1 MSTVSNL
8 AAYGISPEALGY
20 APLYNAQLGRGSSR
34 VLLLDSTLR
43 EGEQSPGV
51 SFTLK
56 QRMQLAWMLDYY
68 GVDAIEISPI
78 VSESH
83 RESTKRIIKAGLNAT
98 IVAHVRALRN
108 DIDVAIGCDADFIAI
123 YHSVSDIHLKHKLRI
138 SREEAI
144 RRSLDAVEYAKSH
157 GLRLRFTAEDAT
169 RADPEF
175 LKTICRQVAEAG
187 ADRISLPDTTGVMT
201 PRGMHKLVSMIREV
215 VDTPL
220 DMHCHNDLGLALAN
234 SLAGVEAGA
243 SQIHVTVDG
252 VGERVGLVSLA
263 EASLALILLYGMR
276 LPVKVDALREL
287 SSLLENY
294 TGLRT
299 PYSKP
304 IVGENAYK
312 HKAGT
317 HAAAVIRN
325 PQAYEVVNPKA
336 VGARRKIVYGALTG
350 RSGTAFLLN
359 ALGLRVNPDD
369 ALALSQGLKG
379 LGRADLFEIE
389 LSDELEGRI
398 RSL

>member
-1 MSTVSNL
+1 
-8 AAYGISPEALGY
+8 
-20 APLYNAQLGRGSSR
+20 
-34 VLLLDSTLR
+34 
-43 EGEQSPGV
+43 
-51 SFTLK
+51 
-56 QRMQLAWMLDYY
+56 MQLAWMLDYY

-83 RESTKRIIKAGLNAT
+83 REATKSIIKAGLSAT
-98 IVAHVRALRN
+98 IVAHVRALRQ
-108 DIDVAIGCDADFIAI
+108 DIDVALECEADFIAM

-138 SREEAI
+138 TRDEAL
-144 RRSLDAVEYAKSH
+144 RRSIDAVEYAKSH
-157 GLRLRFTAEDAT
+157 GVKLRFTAEDAS

-175 LKTICRQVAEAG
+175 LKTICRQVAKAG

-201 PRGMHKLVSMIREV
+201 PAGIHHMVSMIRRV

-252 VGERVGLVSLA
+252 MGERVGLVSLA
-263 EASLALILLYGMR
+263 EASLTLILLYGMKM
-276 LPVKVDALREL
+276 PVKIDALREL
-287 SSLLENY
+287 SSLVETY

-299 PYSKP
+299 PDSKP

-325 PQAYEVVNPKA
+325 PQAYEIVNPKA

-350 RSGTAFLLN
+350 RGGTAFLLN
-359 ALGLRVNPDD
+359 ALGLKVNPDD

-379 LGRADLFEIE
+379 LGRADLFEME
-389 LSDELEGRI
+389 LSEEQEGRLK
-398 RSL
+398 SV